1 MQEIEKWAEEN
12 GISGDFA
19 SLCEN
24 QKVKEYI
31 LGELSKTAK
40 EKKVFSCLAFLHP
53 SFKYAVSFD
62 SDR

>member
-40 EKKVFSCLAFLHP
+40 EKKVFSCLAF
-53 SFKYAVSFD
+53 
-62 SDR
+62 

>member
-1 MQEIEKWAEEN
+1 MQAIEKWAEEN

-40 EKKVFSCLAFLHP
+40 EKKVLSCFCLFT
-53 SFKYAVSFD
+53 SQF
-62 SDR
+62 